1 MNKAS
6 ERRRGQPCRIP
17 GIGRVPASFTRRS
30 GVVGRWRGIGPRIG
44 ASLRH
49 TFRTPL
55 MNPTAIRRIAL
66 LAFLLAPTPA
76 RTQTPWPVTPAIE
89 RRVDSLVAQLT
100 LDEKLSMIAGV
111 NGFDAPGVAR
121 LGIPQL
127 GMSDSPF
134 GVRATGPSILYP
146 GGINL
151 AATWNAAI
159 VRRVGSEIGRDARAR
174 GRHYLLGPGVN
185 IYRGPLS
192 GRNFEYYGEDPFLA
206 ARTAVAFV
214 QGVQSQRVSATVK
227 HFMGNNSEFAR
238 NTTDSRID
246 ERTMREIYLPAFEA
260 AVKDAQ
266 TGAIMGSYNLTN
278 GEHMSRHRRLQV
290 DVVKR
295 EWGFPG
301 IIVSDWFATHDV
313 VPALNGGQDIEM
325 PGPIYFSPANV
336 KAALQ
341 RGDVTMA
348 TIDDKIRRL
357 IRNAIRFG
365 WMEDPGPDRSIPLFN
380 VRGVEAA
387 LQAAREGMVL
397 LENRYN
403 TLPLDR
409 ATLRTVAVIGPNAFP
424 AVVLGGGSATIP
436 TYRTVSV
443 LEAIAD
449 HLGSDRATLHARGI
463 PGLGKATLNT
473 EFVTAP
479 GGVPGVVVEVYHG
492 RTDPTGVPSST
503 RVDRH
508 VNVGRVLDMAAQA
521 RDDIALDPSPVT
533 LPEGPMAHR
542 FTGFYEAKQSGVH
555 DIVVQMGGFND
566 NGYRLY
572 VDGKLVTDR
581 WRIAASMVEATSVP
595 LDAGYHKVVLEQRTI
610 AGWYSPFIRMAVVPQ
625 AQWVDSAAVSLAA
638 RADAVVLSVGYDPT
652 TEAENWD
659 RTFRLPP
666 GQEQLIQRISAVNP
680 RTIVVLNSG
689 GAVDMNAWGDRVAA
703 VVQAWYPGQE
713 GNRALAEILTGA
725 TNPSGRL
732 PFSWDRRWEENPSSP
747 YYYPDSG
754 SMQIHYR
761 EGIFTGYRGYE
772 RAKVAPRYPF
782 GHGLSYTT
790 FRYANATV
798 SPAAGRTPA
807 DPRWTLSLDVTNTG
821 ARAGAAVVQVY
832 VGQRSPPV
840 PRPVK
845 ELKGYARQALEPG
858 QTARVTVPL
867 DLRSLAYYDVAG
879 RQWRADAGT
888 YDVLVGSSSADMM
901 LRATITLPRT
911 LTSR

>member
-1 MNKAS
+1 
-6 ERRRGQPCRIP
+6 
-17 GIGRVPASFTRRS
+17 
-30 GVVGRWRGIGPRIG
+30 
-44 ASLRH
+44 
-49 TFRTPL
+49 
-55 MNPTAIRRIAL
+55 MNPTAVRRIAL
-66 LAFLLAPTPA
+66 LVLLVAPMA
-76 RTQTPWPVTPAIE
+76 AQAQTPSPVTPAIE

-151 AATWNAAI
+151 AATWNPAI

-206 ARTAVAFV
+206 ARTTVAFV

-260 AVKDAQ
+260 AVREAQ

-278 GEHMSRHRRLQV
+278 GEHMSRNRRLQV

-336 KAALQ
+336 KSALQ

-357 IRNAIRFG
+357 VRNAIRFG

-380 VRGVEAA
+380 AQGIEAG
-387 LQAAREGMVL
+387 LQAAREGVVL
-397 LENRYN
+397 LENRRN
-403 TLPLDR
+403 ALPLDR
-409 ATLRTVAVIGPNAFP
+409 ATIRTVAVIGPNAFP

-436 TYRTVSV
+436 TYRTVGL

-449 HLGSDRATLHARGI
+449 HLGSDHATLYARGI

-521 RDDIALDPSPVT
+521 RDDLALDPSPVT

-542 FTGFYEAKQSGVH
+542 FTGYYEAKQSGVH

-566 NGYRLY
+566 NGYRLF
-572 VDGKLVTDR
+572 VDGRLVRDR
-581 WRIAASMVEATSVP
+581 WRIVTSMVEATSVP

-610 AGWYSPFIRMAVVPQ
+610 AGWYSPLIRMAVMPQ
-625 AQWVDSAAVSLAA
+625 AQWVDTAAVSLAA

-689 GAVDMNAWGDRVAA
+689 GAVGMDAWGDRVAA

-713 GNRALAEILTGA
+713 GNRAVAEILTGS

-732 PFSWDRRWEENPSSP
+732 PFSWDRTWEENPSSP
-747 YYYPDSG
+747 HYYPDSG

-772 RAKVAPRYPF
+772 RAKVAPRYAF

-790 FRYANATV
+790 FRYANAAV
-798 SPAAGRTPA
+798 SPAPGSTSTE
-807 DPRWTLSLDVTNTG
+807 PRWTLSLDVTNTG

-832 VGQRSPPV
+832 VGQRSAPV

-867 DLRSLAYYDVAG
+867 DLRSFAYYDVAG

-888 YDVLVGSSSADMM
+888 YDVLIGSSSADVV

>member
-1 MNKAS
+1 MPMPIIAVSRIAILAS
-6 ERRRGQPCRIP
+6 LVAPVAVTAQAPITPAMERR
-17 GIGRVPASFTRRS
+17 A
-30 GVVGRWRGIGPRIG
+30 
-44 ASLRH
+44 
-49 TFRTPL
+49 
-55 MNPTAIRRIAL
+55 
-66 LAFLLAPTPA
+66 
-76 RTQTPWPVTPAIE
+76 
-89 RRVDSLVAQLT
+89 DSLVSQLT
-100 LDEKLSMIAGV
+100 LEEKLAMIAGV
-111 NGFDAPGVAR
+111 NGFDAPGVPR

-127 GMSDSPF
+127 GMSDGPF

-159 VRRVGSEIGRDARAR
+159 VRRVGAEIGRDARAR

-206 ARTAVAFV
+206 ARTTVAFV

-246 ERTMREIYLPAFEA
+246 ERTLREIYLPAFEA
-260 AVKDAQ
+260 AVKEGQ
-266 TGAIMGSYNLTN
+266 TGAIMGAYNLTN
-278 GEHMSRHRRLQV
+278 GEYMSQNRRLQV
-290 DVVKR
+290 DVVKT

-301 IIVSDWFATHDV
+301 IIMSDWFATHSA

-325 PGPIYFSPANV
+325 PGPIHFSPANV
-336 KAALQ
+336 RSALQ
-341 RGDVTMA
+341 RGEVTMP
-348 TIDDKIRRL
+348 TIDDKVRRL
-357 IRNAIRFG
+357 IRNALRFG
-365 WMEDPGPDRSIPLFN
+365 WMEDAAADPAIPLFN
-380 VRGVEAA
+380 ARGIAA
-387 LQAAREGMVL
+387 GLEAAREGMVL
-397 LENRYN
+397 LENRGGV
-403 TLPLDR
+403 LPLDR
-409 ATLRTVAVIGPNAFP
+409 ATARTVAVIGPNAHP

-436 TYRTVSV
+436 TFRTVSV

-449 HLGSDRATLHARGI
+449 HFGPDHATLSARGI
-463 PGLGKATLNT
+463 PGLGRATLTT

-479 GGVPGVVVEVYHG
+479 GGVPGIVVEVYHG
-492 RTDPTGVPSST
+492 RTDPSGTPSST

-508 VNVGRVLDMAAQA
+508 VNVGRALDMAAA
-521 RDDIALDPSPVT
+521 SRDDIALDPSPVT

-542 FTGFYEAKQSGVH
+542 FTGFYEAKEPGVH

-566 NGYRLY
+566 NGYRLF
-572 VDGKLVTDR
+572 VDGKLVADR
-581 WRIAASMVEATSVP
+581 WRIVTSMVEATAIP
-595 LDAGYHKVVLEQRTI
+595 LEAGYHKVVLEQRSV

-625 AQWVDSAAVSLAA
+625 ARWVDSAAIALAS

-666 GQEQLIQRISAVNP
+666 GQDQLIQRISAVNP
-680 RTIVVLNSG
+680 RTVVVVNSG
-689 GAVDMNAWGDRVAA
+689 GAVDMSGWGDRVAA

-713 GNRALAEILTGA
+713 GNRALAEILTGR

-747 YYYPDSG
+747 HYYPDSG
-754 SMQIHYR
+754 SMEIHYR
-761 EGIFTGYRGYE
+761 EGIFGGYRGYE
-772 RAKVAPRYPF
+772 RWRVSPRYPF

-790 FRYANATV
+790 FRYSGAGIA
-798 SPAAGRTPA
+798 PAEGSTAA
-807 DPRWTLSLDVTNTG
+807 APRWTLSFDVNNTG
-821 ARAGAAVVQVY
+821 SRAGATVAQVY

-840 PRPVK
+840 PRPLK
-845 ELKGYARQALEPG
+845 ELEGFAKAALEPG
-858 QTARVTVPL
+858 QSTRVTVPL

-879 RQWRADAGT
+879 RQWRADAGV
-888 YDVLVGSSSADMM
+888 YDVYVGTSSADIV
-901 LRATITLPRT
+901 LRTTITLPRT
-911 LTSR
+911 LTIR